1 MVEAAHALLGSLRW
15 HGVAMVEFKLDP
27 RDGRPKLMEING
39 RFWNSLPLAVAAGV
53 DFPFLL
59 YRLAT
64 EGDVPEC
71 FEYRSG
77 VRCRWL
83 VGDAQHLAGVL
94 RGRPAGWP
102 DAFPSRGRTV
112 ADFMKCFG
120 RDLHYDDLWISDPM
134 PFIAD
139 LADLTLRRIPEQ
151 LLPGRGPRVVA
162 GMSGPLHKVA
172 ARGGRRGAG
181 SLPF

>member
-1 MVEAAHALLGSLRW
+1 MVEAARALLGTLRW
-15 HGVAMVEFKLDP
+15 HGVAMVEFKLDT

-64 EGDVPEC
+64 EGEAPEC
-71 FEYRSG
+71 FDYRPG

-83 VGDAQHLAGVL
+83 VGDARHLAGVL

-102 DAFPSRGRTV
+102 DAFPSRGGTIT
-112 ADFMKCFG
+112 DFMKFFG
-120 RDLHYDDLWISDPM
+120 RDLHYDDLWLSDPL
-134 PFIAD
+134 PFVADVAD
-139 LADLTLRRIPEQ
+139 LALRRLPGQ
-151 LLPGRGPRVVA
+151 LLRRREPCVVD
-162 GMSGPLHKVA
+162 VA
-172 ARGGRRGAG
+172 DAPARGVMAGARPRAAG
-181 SLPF
+181 SMPS